1 MFDELQEVQEEEFEV
16 QEEEFFDTSDSL
28 LNNLSDTSTDSEIIT
43 ITPTDDILITIHQEI
58 NKQTEIL
65 GAIHQ
70 QQSDLMMF
78 VYFGF
83 VVLVIIGVSKFLDKV
98 LFRFI

>member
-1 MFDELQEVQEEEFEV
+1 MNEEIQKEEFL
-16 QEEEFFDTSDSL
+16 DTSDTL
-28 LNNLSDTSTDSEIIT
+28 GIEISDSQTDSEIIPIST
-43 ITPTDDILITIHQEI
+43 TDDILITIHQEI
-58 NKQTEIL
+58 NKQTEVLESIY
-65 GAIHQ
+65 Q
-70 QQSDLMMF
+70 QQNDFMMF